1 MQVYH
6 FKKENGY
13 DVINYQSLAASYTK
27 IVKTEEATNIGLM
40 HIEPN
45 GVVGYHQAPVPQ
57 LYIVVA
63 GEGWI
68 EGNDKKRILLKAGE
82 GVFWEEGE
90 GHASGSD
97 RGMTALVIQS
107 VSLPKP
113 HSLSCI
119 E

>member
-1 MQVYH
+1 MQFYQ
-6 FKKENGY
+6 FKKENGFE
-13 DVINYQSLAASYTK
+13 VLNYQSIAASYTK
-27 IVKTEEATNIGLM
+27 ILQTEAPTNMGLM
-40 HIEPN
+40 HIEAN

-57 LYIVVA
+57 LYIVVE
-63 GEGWI
+63 GEGWV
-68 EGNDKKRILLKAGE
+68 EGEDKKRIALNQGE
-82 GVFWEEGE
+82 AVFWEEGE

-113 HSLSCI
+113 HSLSCV

>member
-1 MQVYH
+1 MQFYQ
-6 FKKENGY
+6 FKKENGF
-13 DVINYQSLAASYTK
+13 DVINYQSIAASYTK
-27 IVKTEEATNIGLM
+27 ILKTEEQTNIGFM

-45 GVVGYHQAPVPQ
+45 GKVGYHQAPVAQ
-57 LYIVVA
+57 LYIVVE

-68 EGNDKKRILLKAGE
+68 EGEDKKRIMLKSGE

-97 RGMTALVIQS
+97 GGMTALVIQS

-113 HSLSCI
+113 HSLSSI